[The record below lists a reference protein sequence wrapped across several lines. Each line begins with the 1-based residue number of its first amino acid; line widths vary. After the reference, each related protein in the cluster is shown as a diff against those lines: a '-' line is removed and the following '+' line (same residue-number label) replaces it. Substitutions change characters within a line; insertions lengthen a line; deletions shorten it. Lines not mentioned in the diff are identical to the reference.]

1 MWFFEEIQPV
11 TSRLHVLT
19 IVIVL
24 CHDRDRGLQGS
35 LTVTGGHM
43 SRAAQKLQELVIQ
56 EWKSDFSI
64 QNSNKFISPFLEFKE
79 NKEVLSSN
87 ALNDTN

>member
-1 MWFFEEIQPV
+1 MTFQWNPAYHEQ
-11 TSRLHVLT
+11 TAYA
-19 IVIVL
+19 
-24 CHDRDRGLQGS
+24 HDRDRGLRGI

-43 SRAAQKLQELVIQ
+43 SRAAQKLQGLVIQ